1 MKKRNKIK
9 ITTLMIVV
17 LFILTAFLTTVQ
29 AVELNTEIKLYGESR
44 RLCFFGCY

>member
-9 ITTLMIVV
+9 IATLMIVV
-17 LFILTAFLTTVQ
+17 LFILTAFLITVQ
-29 AVELNTEIKLYGESR
+29 AVELDTEIELYGESR